1 MEAGDKTRWG
11 FRIPKRKNQHSFLF
25 VLTRPIVMFMYP
37 AVLLPCF
44 WFGIAY
50 MVHVGITSNI
60 SLIFESK
67 PFNFTIIQAGL
78 SFFSGLIGAFTG
90 ELFAGPVVDYL
101 ATRALKTGKR
111 WVPELRFRAIW
122 LALFM
127 MPVGLI
133 VFGTTIQYVKKWIAP
148 LVGNGICSSLPHFF
162 RCLFAPSSFPI
173 DYVPSFKSFEQLGH

>member
-1 MEAGDKTRWG
+1 M
-11 FRIPKRKNQHSFLF
+11 FL
-25 VLTRPIVMFMYP
+25 YP
-37 AVLLPCF
+37 AVLLPCA
-44 WFGIAY
+44 WFGVAY
-50 MVHVGITSNI
+50 MLHVGITSNI

-78 SFFSGLIGAFTG
+78 TFFSGLIGAFTG

-101 ATRALKTGKR
+101 AKRALKTGKT

-133 VFGTTIQYVKKWIAP
+133 VFGTTIQFEKKWILP
-148 LVGNGICSSLPHFF
+148 LVGNSICSSLP
-162 RCLFAPSSFPI
+162 LSSSLYPSNN
-173 DYVPSFKSFEQLGH
+173 L

>member
-1 MEAGDKTRWG
+1 
-11 FRIPKRKNQHSFLF
+11 
-25 VLTRPIVMFMYP
+25 
-37 AVLLPCF
+37 
-44 WFGIAY
+44 

-101 ATRALKTGKR
+101 AKRALKTGKS

-148 LVGNGICSSLPHFF
+148 LVGNGICWFLSPF
-162 RCLFAPSSFPI
+162 LFEHTANNR
-173 DYVPSFKSFEQLGH
+173 